1 MNNISN
7 IENFT
12 VSQLNN
18 SIKKL
23 IEKKFEIISVVG
35 EISQVKK
42 HSSGHIYFSLKDE
55 ESIIS
60 AICWRSTVP
69 QLSLDIEDGIKV
81 VIKGKV
87 TTYSQQ
93 SKYQLIVQKIE
104 FEGEGTLLKIL
115 ENRKK
120 KLSTQ
125 GFFNIEYKK
134 KLPKFPN
141 SIGVITSE
149 SGAVIQDILHRVS
162 DRFPLNLIIYSANV
176 QGKKCLEDVI
186 NGIEYFN
193 KSRCARLIRG
203 N

>member
-23 IEKKFEIISVVG
+23 IEKKFEIISVIG

-42 HSSGHIYFSLKDE
+42 HTSGHIYFSLKDE

-69 QLSLDIEDGIKV
+69 SLNLEIEEGIKV
-81 VIKGKV
+81 VIKGRV
-87 TTYSQQ
+87 TTYPQQ

-115 ENRKK
+115 EKRKK
-120 KLSTQ
+120 ELLHR
-125 GFFNIEYKK
+125 GFFNNEYKK
-134 KLPKFPN
+134 KITKISEFNRCYNFRIRCCNTGYN
-141 SIGVITSE
+141 S
-149 SGAVIQDILHRVS
+149 
-162 DRFPLNLIIYSANV
+162 
-176 QGKKCLEDVI
+176 
-186 NGIEYFN
+186 
-193 KSRCARLIRG
+193 
-203 N
+203 